1 VTASAVA
8 CLGVLTIGFVAQRY
22 EGDLLLPAALLAL
35 PATYVLLEA
44 CAGLAARP
52 RRLATAGAVLLV
64 AWSCWANLSIALL
77 YQRLYVPVHD
87 ADRRAFVDL
96 QITMQR
102 GLPGSI
108 VPDRADSPP
117 DAAAPIGTTAVDVAP
132 AGRFL
137 VVGDC
142 RGLWWSDG
150 TRWVELE
157 PGADGARSL
166 CRKLV
171 DR

>member
-1 VTASAVA
+1 MS
-8 CLGVLTIGFVAQRY
+8 R
-22 EGDLLLPAALLAL
+22 AA
-35 PATYVLLEA
+35 T
-44 CAGLAARP
+44 
-52 RRLATAGAVLLV
+52 
-64 AWSCWANLSIALL
+64 
-77 YQRLYVPVHD
+77 
-87 ADRRAFVDL
+87 
-96 QITMQR
+96 
-102 GLPGSI
+102 PGS
-108 VPDRADSPP
+108 VARSALVDAAHAREDGPNPFASPP